1 MTLNE
6 VISAVTS
13 QQAGNDN
20 PDEVFDWK
28 RIASE
33 DTIAAFELLSE
44 KEKDEFEALLAEAA
58 EESQELYDDCT
69 NEQETM
75 EECEQNLEDY
85 HGYLYNTFSRF
96 ISEE

>member
-6 VISAVTS
+6 VIGAVTS
-13 QQAGNDN
+13 YQAGNEN

-28 RIASE
+28 DLAPE

-58 EESQELYDDCT
+58 EKSRELHDDCS

-75 EECEQNLEDY
+75 EDCEQNLEAY
-85 HGYLYNTFSRF
+85 HGYLYDTFSRF
-96 ISEE
+96 IFEE

>member
-13 QQAGNDN
+13 YQAGNDN

-75 EECEQNLEDY
+75 EEC
-85 HGYLYNTFSRF
+85 
-96 ISEE
+96 